1 MRKFAQ
7 RYWTTLPCIIL
18 LAIFMVGPILW
29 SLYGSLT
36 NMSLTGENAVNHSF
50 VGLTNYGKLFTDGEF
65 PKVLWL
71 TFLFVF
77 FSAIIAQNGLGLLL
91 AMLLQRMPKAA
102 CRFVSTTVIA
112 AWVLPETAASFVCY
126 AFFNKDGS
134 FNQLIA
140 GLNLPKVDW
149 LYYLPMLAVILAN
162 VWRGTAFSM
171 MNYQAALG
179 DVDQSVSESSALDGA
194 SWFQDFFLVKLPM
207 IKQTVVTNLMLITLQ
222 TLAGFT
228 LIYVMTAGGPGT
240 NSTTL
245 SVYTYKQAFRFGDIG
260 YGTAISVV
268 MLAVGAIFGII
279 YIRALNSEKE

>member
-1 MRKFAQ
+1 M
-7 RYWTTLPCIIL
+7 
-18 LAIFMVGPILW
+18 
-29 SLYGSLT
+29 
-36 NMSLTGENAVNHSF
+36 
-50 VGLTNYGKLFTDGEF
+50 
-65 PKVLWL
+65 
-71 TFLFVF
+71 
-77 FSAIIAQNGLGLLL
+77 
-91 AMLLQRMPKAA
+91 
-102 CRFVSTTVIA
+102 
-112 AWVLPETAASFVCY
+112 
-126 AFFNKDGS
+126 
-134 FNQLIA
+134 
-140 GLNLPKVDW
+140 PKVDW